1 VTRDTPVTRF
11 ERYSAAVALLAVV
24 ALLPV
29 VAAGWT
35 MRGRPVT
42 FVVLAGF
49 VVAGELLPIR
59 LPGKGAFS
67 DELTLS
73 AAFALAI
80 VLMFGPAPGVAAY
93 VVGCV
98 TADALNRTEPAKA
111 LFNAAQSVLAM
122 AVAAGTFAALTGSV
136 STADVGADLPAVL
149 AAAAAFALADNLLTA
164 TGGAMLGAGGVRD
177 YLRQNLSLFGWT
189 EVSLLALVP
198 VVAAAASASVW
209 LVPLVF
215 VPVVGI
221 YAGARQGVANAYRE
235 QYDEVTG
242 LPNRALLIER
252 VSAAASE
259 ATGGATAAVLA
270 VIAVDDLKPVLETLG
285 PAARDTVARTAV
297 ARVTEALGDEGG
309 VELARLAPEQ
319 LAVVGVPA
327 VGGLDAFESR
337 VGAAVAVAFAEP
349 FQVGELP
356 LELRAFLGF
365 AAMPDHGESGDELL
379 ASALA
384 AAGEARNEGV
394 DSRRPP
400 ARREAPALDRLILA
414 GQLRRGIERGE
425 LTLEYQPKRALA
437 EGSADGAE
445 ALVRWRHPTLGPL
458 SPGAFIPL
466 AEETGLIREVTRWV
480 LDAAVCQLAAWLADA
495 RSMRLAVNVSARDV
509 ADLAFPA
516 YVEGLLEQHG
526 VPPSSLQLEI
536 TETELL
542 GDAPAAAEVLDRLAR
557 IGVSWAI
564 DDFGT
569 GYSSLAQLQRLPV
582 DEIKIDRSFVAVMDR
597 NPTDDAIVR
606 STIDLA
612 RALGLRVTAEGVETG
627 STLDRLTALG
637 CDYAQGYFVGRPAA
651 AEDLRPWPRAVRT
664 VVPLRVTGSGSA

>member
-1 VTRDTPVTRF
+1 VTPLVPAARF
-11 ERYSAAVALLAVV
+11 KRYSAALALVAAAALIPVAL
-24 ALLPV
+24 
-29 VAAGWT
+29 AGWST
-35 MRGRPVT
+35 GDRTLT
-42 FVVLAGF
+42 FAVLAAF

-80 VLMFGPAPGVAAY
+80 VLMFGPAPGIAAY

-122 AVAAGTFAALTGSV
+122 ALAAATFAVLAGGV
-136 STADVGADLPAVL
+136 STTDIAADLPAVL
-149 AAAAAFALADNLLTA
+149 AAAAVFGIAENLLTA
-164 TGGAMLGAGGVRD
+164 TGGAMLGAGSVGD
-177 YLRQNLSLFGWT
+177 YLRQNVSLFGWT
-189 EVSLLALVP
+189 EASLLALVP

-209 LVPLVF
+209 LVPLLF

-221 YAGARQGVANAYRE
+221 YAGAQQGVANAYRE
-235 QYDEVTG
+235 LYDEVTG
-242 LPNRALLIER
+242 LPNRALLVER
-252 VSAAASE
+252 VNQAAHGA
-259 ATGGATAAVLA
+259 GGATVVLA
-270 VIAVDDLKPVLETLG
+270 VIAVDDLKAVHDTLG
-285 PAARDTVARTAV
+285 PAARDAV
-297 ARVTEALGDEGG
+297 ARSAATRLAEALAHDGG
-309 VELARLAPEQ
+309 HELARVTPEQ
-319 LAVVGVPA
+319 FAVIGGPGA
-327 VGGLDAFESR
+327 GGLDSFEHDVTAA
-337 VGAAVAVAFAEP
+337 VGAAFANP
-349 FQVGELP
+349 FEVGELP
-356 LELRAFLGF
+356 LELRTFAGF
-365 AAMPDHGESGDELL
+365 AAMPEHGESGDELL
-379 ASALA
+379 ASAIA
-384 AAGEARNEGV
+384 AAGQARNQRVE
-394 DSRRPP
+394 SRRSP

-425 LTLEYQPKRALA
+425 LTLEYQPKRALS
-437 EGSADGAE
+437 EGTADAAE

-466 AEETGLIREVTRWV
+466 AEETGLIRGVTRWV
-480 LDAAVCQLAAWLADA
+480 LGEAVRQLADWHAAG
-495 RSMRLAVNVSARDV
+495 RTMRLAVNVSARDV

-516 YVEGLLEQHG
+516 FVEELLEG
-526 VPPSSLQLEI
+526 NAVPPSSLQLEI

-542 GDAPAAAEVLDRLAR
+542 GDAPAAGQVLDRLAR

-606 STIDLA
+606 TTIDLA

-637 CDYAQGYFVGRPAA
+637 CDYAQGFFVGRPAPPDHLLPA
-651 AEDLRPWPRAVRT
+651 PV
-664 VVPLRVTGSGSA
+664 VVPLRRAHA

>member
-1 VTRDTPVTRF
+1 VSPLTRF
-11 ERYSAAVALLAVV
+11 QRYSGVLALLAVV
-24 ALLPV
+24 ALVPIGL
-29 VAAGWT
+29 AGWSF
-35 MRGRPVT
+35 GARPVT
-42 FVVLAGF
+42 FAVLAGF

-80 VLMFGPAPGVAAY
+80 VLMFGPGPGIAAY

-98 TADALNRTEPAKA
+98 AADALNRTEPAKA

-122 AVAAGTFAALTGSV
+122 AVAAGTFALFAGSV
-136 STADVGADLPAVL
+136 WTSDIAGDLPAVL
-149 AAAAAFALADNLLTA
+149 AAATAFGVAENLLTA
-164 TGGAMLGAGGVRD
+164 TGGAMLGAGSVGD

-189 EVSLLALVP
+189 EASLLALVP

-209 LVPLVF
+209 LVPLLF

-235 QYDEVTG
+235 LYDEVTG
-242 LPNRALLIER
+242 LPNRALLVER
-252 VSAAASE
+252 VNEAARDAQ
-259 ATGGATAAVLA
+259 GPAVALA
-270 VIAVDDLKPVLETLG
+270 VVAVDDLKAVLDTLG
-285 PAARDTVARTAV
+285 PAARDSVARSAAARLAAGLGESTEL
-297 ARVTEALGDEGG
+297 ARVT
-309 VELARLAPEQ
+309 PEQ
-319 LAVVGVPA
+319 FAVIGTHGS
-327 VGGLDAFESR
+327 GGLDAFER
-337 VGAAVAVAFAEP
+337 HVMAAVATAFADPYE
-349 FQVGELP
+349 VGELP
-356 LELRAFLGF
+356 LELRTFAGF
-365 AAMPDHGESGDELL
+365 AAMPDHGESADELL
-379 ASALA
+379 ASAIA
-384 AAGEARNEGV
+384 AAGQARNERVG
-394 DSRRPP
+394 SRRSPE
-400 ARREAPALDRLILA
+400 RREAPALDRLILA
-414 GQLRRGIERGE
+414 GQLRRGIEHGE
-425 LTLEYQPKRALA
+425 LRLEYQPKRALA
-437 EGSADGAE
+437 EDTADAAE

-466 AEETGLIREVTRWV
+466 AEETGLIRDVTRWV
-480 LDAAVCQLAAWLADA
+480 LDSAVNQLAQWHAGGRA
-495 RSMRLAVNVSARDV
+495 MRLAVNVSARDV

-516 YVEGLLEQHG
+516 YVEQLLAQHA

-542 GDAPAAAEVLDRLAR
+542 GEAPAAGQVLDRLAR

-606 STIDLA
+606 TTIDLA

-627 STLDRLTALG
+627 ATLERLTALG
-637 CDYAQGYFVGRPAA
+637 CDYAQGFFVGRPAA
-651 AEDLRPWPRAVRT
+651 AEELLPAPMAP
-664 VVPLRVTGSGSA
+664 VVPLRSVHA